1 MRLRRT
7 CLSNSGKASQAELD
21 STVPRQ
27 GELER
32 QPRCVQDRPLI
43 FSRFERRDRLLK
55 GVELAQTKDSPGNDE
70 TLDLATI
77 VDLNG
82 QSVAIQTVRHSKRHS
97 GSSRCSLV
105 ETHFICVE
113 PAYSII
119 FSIRVS
125 DGIGFVTFPVRMSLL
140 VTFSA

>member
-55 GVELAQTKDSPGNDE
+55 GSSLHRRKTVLAMMKLWT
-70 TLDLATI
+70 
-77 VDLNG
+77 
-82 QSVAIQTVRHSKRHS
+82 
-97 GSSRCSLV
+97 SRQLS
-105 ETHFICVE
+105 T
-113 PAYSII
+113 
-119 FSIRVS
+119 
-125 DGIGFVTFPVRMSLL
+125 
-140 VTFSA
+140 